1 MQKSNEY
8 PIHLATS
15 SMDKFGEMKIILNK
29 YKIDL
34 KVSAIKGEEIQSFS
48 PLKVA
53 ESAAVNIAKTFKDR
67 FLVEDTALYVH
78 SLYGFPAAYASFV
91 SKTLGPGAIL
101 TLLEGREDAQAEFH
115 SALVYGSNGKIRKT
129 FVGVCE
135 GEISRNIKGDG
146 GFGFDSIFIP
156 KGHKETFAE
165 MSLIEKNKVSHRAKA
180 VRTFAEW
187 FNSNKQ

>member
-67 FLVEDTALYVH
+67 FLEQETPLYVH
-78 SLYGFPAAYASFV
+78 
-91 SKTLGPGAIL
+91 T
-101 TLLEGREDAQAEFH
+101 
-115 SALVYGSNGKIRKT
+115 
-129 FVGVCE
+129 
-135 GEISRNIKGDG
+135 
-146 GFGFDSIFIP
+146 
-156 KGHKETFAE
+156 
-165 MSLIEKNKVSHRAKA
+165 
-180 VRTFAEW
+180 
-187 FNSNKQ
+187 